1 MSESPPWHKE
11 ACAEASDNHD
21 VAILANTGG
30 EKAGSHAARAVLAN
44 LDRLWTNGV
53 VRLLHFHQKNFS
65 IDVAHGNRRYLTV
78 LWK

>member
-1 MSESPPWHKE
+1 
-11 ACAEASDNHD
+11 
-21 VAILANTGG
+21 
-30 EKAGSHAARAVLAN
+30 